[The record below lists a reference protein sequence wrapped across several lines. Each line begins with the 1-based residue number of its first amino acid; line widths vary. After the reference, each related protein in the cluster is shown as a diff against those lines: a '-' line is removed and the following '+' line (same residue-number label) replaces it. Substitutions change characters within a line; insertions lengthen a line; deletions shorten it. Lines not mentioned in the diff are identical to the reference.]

1 MNFRPQKNTEL
12 ELNLTP
18 MIDVVFLLLIF
29 FMVSTTFDEKTEMF
43 IELPEVTDSQPKE
56 KSMEV
61 ILSVAA
67 NGDYYVNQKKLV
79 GNSLEDLTQAV
90 LDQAREK
97 RTLKLLINADANT
110 PHQSVM
116 TALEAASRAGI
127 SNVGFAAA
135 VVGE

>member
-1 MNFRPQKNTEL
+1 
-12 ELNLTP
+12 
-18 MIDVVFLLLIF
+18 
-29 FMVSTTFDEKTEMF
+29 
-43 IELPEVTDSQPKE
+43 
-56 KSMEV
+56 MEV